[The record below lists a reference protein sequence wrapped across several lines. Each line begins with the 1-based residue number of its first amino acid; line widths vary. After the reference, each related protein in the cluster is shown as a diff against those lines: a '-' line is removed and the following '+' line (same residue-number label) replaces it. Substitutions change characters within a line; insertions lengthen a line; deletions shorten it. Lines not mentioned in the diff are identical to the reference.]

1 MIICSGVFLKVVALF
16 LYAWFIS
23 TSYVANMGT
32 SFISLDSTAGKC
44 QHVPLAVTNTFEFDV
59 NGHWN
64 NDLAYNPSLGLYTV
78 DLNNF
83 LHSTEEYALFMQ
95 NAKYNF
101 ETYISAKAPSQDLAT
116 NLLYWM
122 TYSYFVE
129 DGVYSHRWRTSGDP
143 AVVFDR
149 LSYLGSLGNKFGDC
163 TLPSTVSFNR
173 ATGQMRLKYDYMSYT
188 KNPNCLT
195 VLDPDQIGYNAIA
208 DGSNLHL
215 SWDVT
220 SLILARAVNKGIVS
234 MEKLV
239 NAKSGFFSEKFTVN
253 GVVYTKTTKID
264 PAYPNMNPIICFQPN
279 LVSSVPTAA
288 PTSFAYVAEVGVS
301 QVILGVSLA
310 VASSSGG
317 KTGGESCNLWEY
329 SSFNL
334 SVSHIVLSLI
344 LVNRYLTDFLPP
356 PSID

>member
-1 MIICSGVFLKVVALF
+1 MFLKVVALF

-220 SLILARAVNKGIVS
+220 SLILARAVNKGIFS